1 MQADIFL
8 HSTAIGNAKSTVIW
22 TLGVAASV
30 PMLAPVVGAVGL
42 GAVVAPWFYLD
53 KQKKAARETQQ
64 RLADQFWAQAEPDV
78 IVECVKAWSNL
89 ENTEDVTVLNLDETG
104 AGGSLVSVQ

>member
-8 HSTAIGNAKSTVIW
+8 HSTAIGNAKSTVVM
-22 TLGVAASV
+22 TLGMAASV

-53 KQKKAARETQQ
+53 KQKKVSKETGQ
-64 RLADQFWAQAEPDV
+64 RLGDQFWAQVEPEV
-78 IVECVKAWSNL
+78 IVACVQEWSNL
-89 ENTEDVTVLNLDETG
+89 ESSSTCGDARRKKG
-104 AGGSLVSVQ
+104 